1 MAVVTMPQMGESVVE
16 GTLERWLVR
25 EGERVDRDQN
35 LCEITTDKVDTEIP
49 APEAGVV
56 TQLLVAEGE
65 TIEVGAKLAVIVAE
79 AAEVTQAVAGATQA
93 VAGAAQ
99 AVAGAAQAVAGAAQ
113 AVAEAAPTAEPVR
126 TVEPAPEVRSTPLAR
141 RMAED
146 QGIDLTEVRGSGVAG
161 RVTRS
166 DLTPQPVASQPPAPT
181 LVARAA
187 QQRTVA
193 PGTLGEF
200 LGGMRVP
207 KYTPQEGDTVI
218 PFTAIRRR
226 IAEHMVVS
234 KTVSPHVGTVAELDL
249 HRLVNLREGAKA
261 QFRSS
266 QGFAL
271 TYLPFVVQATVRALR
286 EVPRMNAS
294 VVEESIIERRGLH
307 IGVAVETERG
317 LLVPVVRDADR
328 LSLTGLAHA
337 IEDLARRARERE
349 ITADE
354 LQGGTFTITNPGR
367 QGNLYGFAVIN
378 QPQVGILRMG
388 EIKRRPVAVE
398 RDGEETIAIHPMMFL
413 ALSYDHRIIDGVTGN
428 GFLYRVAGELEAA
441 EFEL

>member
-1 MAVVTMPQMGESVVE
+1 MAVVTMPQMGESVLE

-25 EGERVDRDQN
+25 EGEHVDKDQN

-65 TIEVGAKLAVIVAE
+65 TIEVGAKLAVI
-79 AAEVTQAVAGATQA
+79 AAEGAT
-93 VAGAAQ
+93 
-99 AVAGAAQAVAGAAQ
+99 
-113 AVAEAAPTAEPVR
+113 AETSTAPAETATAP
-126 TVEPAPEVRSTPLAR
+126 VEPAAAPGELVRPVEPEPQVRATPLAR

-146 QGIDLTEVRGSGVAG
+146 QGIDLTELRGSGVAG
-161 RVTRS
+161 RVTKA
-166 DLTPQPVASQPPAPT
+166 DLAPQAVERQPPVPT
-181 LVARAA
+181 PVARAV
-187 QQRTVA
+187 QQRA
-193 PGTLGEF
+193 DGPGTLGEF
-200 LGGMRVP
+200 LGGMKIP
-207 KYTPQEGDTVI
+207 KYTPREGDTVI

-226 IAEHMVVS
+226 IAAHMVVS

-249 HRLVNLREGAKA
+249 HRLVKLREAAKA
-261 QFRSS
+261 EFRSS

-271 TYLPFVVQATVRALR
+271 TYLPFVVQATVRALK
-286 EVPRMNAS
+286 EVPRMNSS
-294 VVEESIIERRGLH
+294 VVDQSIIERRGIH

-354 LQGGTFTITNPGR
+354 LQGGTFTLTNPGR

-388 EIKRRPVAVE
+388 EIKRRPVVVA
-398 RDGEETIAIHPMMFL
+398 RDGDETIAIHPMMFL

-428 GFLYRVAGELEAA
+428 GFLYRVARELEAA

>member
-1 MAVVTMPQMGESVVE
+1 MAVVTMPQMGESVLE

-25 EGERVDRDQN
+25 EGERVDKDQN

-65 TIEVGAKLAVIVAE
+65 TIEVGAKLAVIAAE
-79 AAEVTQAVAGATQA
+79 AAT
-93 VAGAAQ
+93 
-99 AVAGAAQAVAGAAQ
+99 
-113 AVAEAAPTAEPVR
+113 AEAAAAPVEPVR
-126 TVEPAPEVRSTPLAR
+126 PVEPEPQVRATPLAR

-146 QGIDLTEVRGSGVAG
+146 QGIDLTELRGSGVAG
-161 RVTRS
+161 RVTVA
-166 DLTPQPVASQPPAPT
+166 DLAPQPVEPQPPVPT
-181 LVARAA
+181 PVARTVE
-187 QQRTVA
+187 QRTDA

-200 LGGMRVP
+200 LGDMKIP
-207 KYTPQEGDTVI
+207 KYTPREGDTVI

-226 IAEHMVVS
+226 IAAHMVVS

-249 HRLVNLREGAKA
+249 HRLVKLREAAKA
-261 QFRSS
+261 EFRSS

-271 TYLPFVVQATVRALR
+271 TYLPFVVQATVRALK
-286 EVPRMNAS
+286 EVPRMNSS
-294 VVEESIIERRGLH
+294 VVDESIIERRGIH

-354 LQGGTFTITNPGR
+354 LQGGTFTLTNPGR

-388 EIKRRPVAVE
+388 EIKRRPVVVA
-398 RDGEETIAIHPMMFL
+398 RDGDETIAIHPMMFL